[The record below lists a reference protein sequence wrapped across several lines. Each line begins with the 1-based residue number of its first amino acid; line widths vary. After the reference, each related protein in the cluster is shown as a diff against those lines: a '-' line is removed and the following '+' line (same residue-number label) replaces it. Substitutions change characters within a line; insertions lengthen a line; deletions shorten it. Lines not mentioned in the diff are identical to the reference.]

1 MKVPTASRRHASR
14 AGRQAHTGPT
24 RGSVHLQQGV
34 STPAARA
41 RPRHERL
48 KGKAGPTSAHPKKG
62 SAAHLQR
69 GPVPDAVARGRH
81 RLATLPQQPH
91 HRRLQVGVRSGR
103 AEGAPCG
110 VGERERAA
118 RQSSGIHQQSPFAYF
133 QTPVPSPPPPPPPH
147 LEVGVGACQHE
158 AAAAAHKGG
167 AAGAG
172 QLAEL
177 AAGQAL
183 PRVQQVALQV
193 RCVRGG
199 EGRKVKYTC
208 PGGCM
213 TSVEEVKSPLTP
225 LHPTPPRDKG
235 PLPSPSRPRPP
246 GEQSPRRWALRP
258 PTPAPRVRPPPT
270 GT

>member
-133 QTPVPSPPPPPPPH
+133 QSPVPSPPPPLRRTLRSGSARASTRLRRQPTKAERRARDSSLNSRLVRLCPASSRSPCRC
-147 LEVGVGACQHE
+147 GASEGGRDERLSTHAR
-158 AAAAAHKGG
+158 AAA
-167 AAGAG
+167 
-172 QLAEL
+172 
-177 AAGQAL
+177 
-183 PRVQQVALQV
+183 
-193 RCVRGG
+193 
-199 EGRKVKYTC
+199 
-208 PGGCM
+208 
-213 TSVEEVKSPLTP
+213 
-225 LHPTPPRDKG
+225 
-235 PLPSPSRPRPP
+235 
-246 GEQSPRRWALRP
+246 
-258 PTPAPRVRPPPT
+258 
-270 GT
+270 